1 VFRSSF
7 SLGYSPPLDGLRGI
21 AILSVMLFHADAP
34 FLKGGFLGVDLF
46 FVLSGFLITSLL
58 VAEFDTYGTISLKD
72 FYIRRILRL
81 IPALMLLLLVF
92 CLLSFLLLTSEK
104 ANRNYVDALISLAY
118 VSNWARAFSMH
129 PPDYLG
135 HTWSLSIEEQFYI
148 LWPIVLLCLLRVST
162 RRFYIVL
169 FAIATAIISWILR
182 VSFLES
188 GATLERLYNGLDTRA
203 DALMAGCAV
212 GTALMS
218 GLLTSKKPR
227 KNLVLFNLTALVS
240 FGVLCAFLIVGDWRA
255 TFLYQFGFIIIELL
269 TVILIIDVLTN
280 PKSIIRKFLEI
291 KELVWVGSISYGLY
305 LWHYPIFRIMFE
317 LNYGWSIVLII
328 GFPVTF
334 AVAAASYFLM
344 EKPIL
349 KLKKGFSHL
358 SPIGSPE
365 PTPTPSVLIRPASE
379 RG

>member
-1 VFRSSF
+1 MFPSTF
-7 SLGYSPPLDGLRGI
+7 KLNYSPPLDGLRGI

-58 VAEFDTYGTISLKD
+58 VAEFDAHGTITLKD

-148 LWPIVLLCLLRVST
+148 LWPIVLLFLLRVST

-169 FAIATAIISWILR
+169 IAIATASISWLLR
-182 VSFLES
+182 VSLLES

-218 GLLTSKKPR
+218 GLLTRKKNR
-227 KNLVLFNLTALVS
+227 KNLLLNLTALVS
-240 FGVLCAFLIVGDWRA
+240 FGVLCVFLILGDWQA
-255 TFLYQFGFIIIELL
+255 PFLYQFGFIIIELL
-269 TVILIIDVLTN
+269 TVILIVDVLTN
-280 PKSIIRKFLEI
+280 PESIMRKFLEI
-291 KELVWVGSISYGLY
+291 KGLVWVGSISYGLY
-305 LWHYPIFRIMFE
+305 LWHYPIFRLLFDF
-317 LNYGWSIVLII
+317 NYSWSTVFII
-328 GFPVTF
+328 GFPMTF
-334 AVAAASYFLM
+334 AVAAASYYLM

-365 PTPTPSVLIRPASE
+365 PTPDPSVLIQPASE

>member
-1 VFRSSF
+1 MFPSTF
-7 SLGYSPPLDGLRGI
+7 KLNYSPPLDGLRGI

-58 VAEFDTYGTISLKD
+58 VAEFDAHGTITLKD

-148 LWPIVLLCLLRVST
+148 LWPIVLLFLLRVST

-169 FAIATAIISWILR
+169 IAIATASISWLLR
-182 VSFLES
+182 VSLLES

-218 GLLTSKKPR
+218 GLLTRKKNR
-227 KNLVLFNLTALVS
+227 KNLLLNLTALVS
-240 FGVLCAFLIVGDWRA
+240 FGVLCVFLILGDWQSP
-255 TFLYQFGFIIIELL
+255 FLYQFGFSIIELL

-280 PKSIIRKFLEI
+280 PESIMRKFLEI
-291 KELVWVGSISYGLY
+291 KGLVWVGSISYGLY
-305 LWHYPIFRIMFE
+305 LWHYPIFRLLFDF
-317 LNYGWSIVLII
+317 NYSWSTVFII
-328 GFPVTF
+328 GFPATF
-334 AVAAASYFLM
+334 AVAAASYYLM

-358 SPIGSPE
+358 SPIGSLE
-365 PTPTPSVLIRPASE
+365 PTPDPSVLIQPASE

>member
-1 VFRSSF
+1 MFRSSF

-21 AILSVMLFHADAP
+21 AILSVMLFHTDAP

-240 FGVLCAFLIVGDWRA
+240 FGVLCAFLIFGDWRA

-269 TVILIIDVLTN
+269 AVILIIDVLTN

-334 AVAAASYFLM
+334 AVAVASYFLM